1 MIPLTYEENKKKFA
15 IYPKENSMLIKMM
28 KIHLNYITKK
38 IPLSLYWKIILELL
52 IIFLIK
58 DTKHQNNSS
67 SIS

>member
-38 IPLSLYWKIILELL
+38 NTIVIILENYTGAAHN
-52 IIFLIK
+52 IFNQRYK
-58 DTKHQNNSS
+58 TPK
-67 SIS
+67 